1 MIYSLEAEPRRSVL
15 VYERQYNRQ
24 SRRWCYEQSLPTLTF
39 PIDAVPISGRFESSF
54 FIPDVLEGTADVD
67 APPMAETTA
76 WEN

>member
-1 MIYSLEAEPRRSVL
+1 
-15 VYERQYNRQ
+15 
-24 SRRWCYEQSLPTLTF
+24 LTF